1 MARKKK
7 GQTSASKGA
16 PAPKNSGSGDS
27 KPWSRIAKG
36 GLNSHADWRDVDT
49 DAVLALLTERA
60 AAKAANDFGTADVRA
75 AALRA
80 MGVCYLDATREW
92 YTRAVNGAATVSGS
106 ARGDVKRKRPAQD
119 KPPDDDGATAKPKPK
134 AKAGATAGA
143 DDDDD
148 DDDDASSSDGVSED
162 EREDDAFVARMQ
174 VRLAGPAA
182 GGAKG
187 AGGAARERADADEV
201 DGKHKKKP
209 KTVRAAALGT
219 ALLAAAANGEGGEKK
234 KKKKKKTPKGKKKA
248 PEGSGF
254 RQGNCDLQ
262 LRLANC
268 EWSRRRRGL
277 QTRPTA
283 ARRRRCGASGCARR
297 VANLHEFRAGTPG

>member
-148 DDDDASSSDGVSED
+148 DDDDASSSDGDDSED

-234 KKKKKKTPKGKKKA
+234 KKKKTPKGEK
-248 PEGSGF
+248 
-254 RQGNCDLQ
+254 
-262 LRLANC
+262 
-268 EWSRRRRGL
+268 
-277 QTRPTA
+277 
-283 ARRRRCGASGCARR
+283 
-297 VANLHEFRAGTPG
+297 

>member
-36 GLNSHADWRDVDT
+36 GLNSHADRRDVDT

-60 AAKAANDFGTADVRA
+60 AAKVAKDFVTADVRA

-148 DDDDASSSDGVSED
+148 DDDDASSSDGVSE
-162 EREDDAFVARMQ
+162 RGRARGRR
-174 VRLAGPAA
+174 VR
-182 GGAKG
+182 
-187 AGGAARERADADEV
+187 RADA
-201 DGKHKKKP
+201 GAAG
-209 KTVRAAALGT
+209 RARG
-219 ALLAAAANGEGGEKK
+219 GRREGG
-234 KKKKKKTPKGKKKA
+234 G
-248 PEGSGF
+248 
-254 RQGNCDLQ
+254 R
-262 LRLANC
+262 
-268 EWSRRRRGL
+268 SRARARRRG
-277 QTRPTA
+277 RG
-283 ARRRRCGASGCARR
+283 RRGA
-297 VANLHEFRAGTPG
+297 